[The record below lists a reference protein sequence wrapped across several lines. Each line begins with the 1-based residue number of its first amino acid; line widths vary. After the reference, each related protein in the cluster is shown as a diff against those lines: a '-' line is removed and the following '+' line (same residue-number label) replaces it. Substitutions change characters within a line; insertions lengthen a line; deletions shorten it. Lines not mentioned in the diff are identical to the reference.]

1 MYVDYHT
8 KRQVNI
14 KMRKFT
20 MFIPAVSVLCTYQC
34 KADGGEGVERRLGIG
49 TPRQNAMRMSIK
61 FDIRSAFY
69 FRSSI

>member
-34 KADGGEGVERRLGIG
+34 KADGGEGVERRLGMEHG
-49 TPRQNAMRMSIK
+49 LVEHRGKTQCAW
-61 FDIRSAFY
+61 A
-69 FRSSI
+69 